1 MEKQHGTQPKREV
14 VDKAEAEIQLGA
26 LKEELELIKK
36 TRRDPDEIRL
46 AVTAVELAISSGSTN
61 SGSIIATARAIL
73 QFILEDIPEEKKP

>member
-36 TRRDPDEIRL
+36 IRRDLRL

-61 SGSIIATARAIL
+61 SGSIARAIL